1 MLCTSSLEEML
12 LRLCISSMIGIS
24 KIWLKLRQTGC
35 KYTEEVLTFPVVF
48 SDSCLDHVFAKVIE
62 PSLNDQVTPKVP
74 VAWADNCLSNAHWS
88 YLFVSAPTKLHV
100 LTLKS
105 SIHFSLQN
113 NTTIA
118 WTQNIWQEDWK
129 SLSSL
134 ILHTYL
140 SVCLSIPS
148 KSITLDSYWNLL
160 QKDKQTHLDV
170 WKLKIER
177 KPTMARTSTEDRG
190 ESCRRKT
197 KVTEPPPRPRRKA
210 ILPPSTIVSF
220 FDTCACTS
228 VDIAILHSPIVV

>member
-1 MLCTSSLEEML
+1 ML

-35 KYTEEVLTFPVVF
+35 KYTEEVLTLPVVF

-88 YLFVSAPTKLHV
+88 YLFVSAPTILHV

-113 NTTIA
+113 NYNSMESKYLTG
-118 WTQNIWQEDWK
+118 DWK
-129 SLSSL
+129 SLTSL

-160 QKDKQTHLDV
+160 QKDQQTHLDV

-177 KPTMARTSTEDRG
+177 KPTMARTSTEDIG

>member
-1 MLCTSSLEEML
+1 
-12 LRLCISSMIGIS
+12 
-24 KIWLKLRQTGC
+24 
-35 KYTEEVLTFPVVF
+35 
-48 SDSCLDHVFAKVIE
+48 VIE

-88 YLFVSAPTKLHV
+88 YLFVSAPTILHV

-113 NTTIA
+113 NYNSMESKYLTG
-118 WTQNIWQEDWK
+118 DWK
-129 SLSSL
+129 SLTSL

-160 QKDKQTHLDV
+160 QKDQQTHLDV

-177 KPTMARTSTEDRG
+177 KPTMARTSTEDIG

>member
-1 MLCTSSLEEML
+1 ML
-12 LRLCISSMIGIS
+12 LRLCISSMMGIS

-35 KYTEEVLTFPVVF
+35 KYTEEVLTLPVVF

-113 NTTIA
+113 NYNSMESKYLTGRLEVFN
-118 WTQNIWQEDWK
+118 QFNP
-129 SLSSL
+129 S
-134 ILHTYL
+134 YL
-140 SVCLSIPS
+140 SVCLSVHPS

-160 QKDKQTHLDV
+160 QKEQQTHLDV

-177 KPTMARTSTEDRG
+177 KPTMARTSTEDIG